1 MATVKITRDLLHR
14 VSRKVN
20 DMCAKEIDQSAP
32 LALKPITT
40 PATYLCH
47 LAMWGKDNLHLINE
61 IPKDWLMHT
70 KETRISHKTGFTD
83 DNGEHQAVDARIE
96 FTNQDIYRR
105 PTQSSWSTPES
116 SLTDEALAELD
127 ESISGL
133 AEFKAA
139 IADCVTRAKINIKWN
154 ALGAEM
160 QDFLGKCSTLNEA
173 AKIFPAVRMYIHSDD
188 LERLDR
194 KTSTSA
200 KRKEVV
206 ENIDFD
212 SLAAAAVAS
221 KLS

>member
-1 MATVKITRDLLHR
+1 MATVKITRDLLQR
-14 VSRKVN
+14 VNKQVAS
-20 DMCAKEIDQSAP
+20 MCNKEVVQDAP
-32 LALKPITT
+32 LSRNPITT
-40 PATYLCH
+40 PSTYLCH

-61 IPKDWLMHT
+61 IPKGWLMHT
-70 KETRISHKTGFTD
+70 KEVRITHKTGFTD
-83 DNGEHQAVDARIE
+83 ANGEHQAVDASIE

-105 PTQSSWSTPES
+105 PTHSSWSTPES
-116 SLTDEALAELD
+116 LLTDEELTELD
-127 ESISGL
+127 ESVSGL

-139 IADCVTRAKINIKWN
+139 IADCVKARQINDKWN
-154 ALGAEM
+154 TLGAEI

-200 KRKEVV
+200 KRKDDI